1 MRLSYSLLAQFVK
14 PYTVPLDSQCIDIVD
29 LENPPPP
36 PDAKLPCVPA
46 LEFLADIHEQTG
58 DQDDILK
65 AVEVRVQFTIQFCQ
79 LFVICLPYSFGKC
92 SLTNTIPSASSQF
105 FLSFSGQHD

>member
-1 MRLSYSLLAQFVK
+1 MKLPYSLLAQFVK
-14 PYTVPLDSQCIDIVD
+14 PYTVPLNSQSIDIVD

-36 PDAKLPCVPA
+36 PDAKLPCVHA

-65 AVEVRVQFTIQFCQ
+65 AVEVRVQFKFTS
-79 LFVICLPYSFGKC
+79 CL
-92 SLTNTIPSASSQF
+92 
-105 FLSFSGQHD
+105 